1 MWDRSAACTGELTI
15 RTYCLCGIWVSAR
28 GLEAGLLHCGAPGR
42 RGTKPQ
48 PRSNARP
55 LQYDLEALRF
65 SKRTRR
71 KGWGAQKK
79 MDESVAAFAEN
90 LRAHSS
96 ALGDMAGMEWRLSR
110 TPVAYEA
117 AVATMETRAA
127 SIFAGS
133 DTELIWFLEHP
144 ALYTAGASAKP
155 QDLLDPARLPV
166 HSTGRG
172 GQYTYHGP
180 GQLVAYVLLDLNK
193 RGRDV
198 RRHVHGLE
206 AWVISALTGYG
217 VKGERRD
224 GRPGIWVRNGSRD
237 EKIAAI
243 GVRVRRWVTF
253 HGVAVNICP
262 DLSHFEGIVPCGIE
276 DAGVTSLASL
286 KASSATGS

>member
-1 MWDRSAACTGELTI
+1 MRDLGLSVRARSRIVAL
-15 RTYCLCGIWVSAR
+15 R
-28 GLEAGLLHCGAPGR
+28 GAGADAGLSPSPAATRDLC
-42 RGTKPQ
+42 
-48 PRSNARP
+48 SMN
-55 LQYDLEALRF
+55 LEALRF
-65 SKRTRR
+65 SKRTGR
-71 KGWGAQKK
+71 KGWAAQKK
-79 MDESVAAFAEN
+79 MDESVTAFAEN

-96 ALGDMAGMEWRLSR
+96 ALGDMAGIEWRLSQ

-117 AVATMETRAA
+117 AVAAMETRAA
-127 SIFAGS
+127 SIFDGS

-155 QDLLDPARLPV
+155 HDLLDPARLPV
-166 HSTGRG
+166 HNTGRG

-180 GQLVAYVLLDLNK
+180 GQLVAYVLFDLNK

-198 RRHVHGLE
+198 RRHVYGLE
-206 AWVISALTGYG
+206 AWVISALADHHI
-217 VKGERRD
+217 KGERRE
-224 GRPGIWVRNGSRD
+224 GRPGIWVRNGGRD

-262 DLSHFEGIVPCGIE
+262 DLSHFEGIVPCGIK

-286 KASSATGS
+286 TASSETGS